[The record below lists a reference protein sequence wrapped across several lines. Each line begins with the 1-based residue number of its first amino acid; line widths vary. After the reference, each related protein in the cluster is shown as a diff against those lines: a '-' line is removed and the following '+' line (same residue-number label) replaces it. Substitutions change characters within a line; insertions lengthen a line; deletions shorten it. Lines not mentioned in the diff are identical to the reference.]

1 MDLTETQETQETHET
16 HETHETIENPTE
28 LAEPDNSV
36 DDLTLQLLLNSKNYH
51 KVMKIKEPKKYN
63 NDFQKIVLDN
73 KEDILDVTKDM
84 VSGVTDDYSVDIYQ
98 AFQNYVKMI
107 FKHRE
112 MQDIQQQNEFNRDEY
127 EEEQIEKLN
136 HDYVQKSFWSGERVI
151 KRL

>member
-1 MDLTETQETQETHET
+1 MDLTESQEPKESQSTQQP
-16 HETHETIENPTE
+16 IENPQE
-28 LAEPDNSV
+28 LDEPDNSM

-51 KVMKIKEPKKYN
+51 KVMKIKEPEKYN
-63 NDFQKIVLDN
+63 DDFQKMVLDN

-84 VSGVTDDYSVDIYQ
+84 VIGITDDYSVDIYQ
-98 AFQNYVKMI
+98 AFQNYVKTI

-127 EEEQIEKLN
+127 EEDQIEKLN

-151 KRL
+151 KRHN

>member
-1 MDLTETQETQETHET
+1 M
-16 HETHETIENPTE
+16 
-28 LAEPDNSV
+28 

-51 KVMKIKEPKKYN
+51 KVMKIKEPEKYN
-63 NDFQKIVLDN
+63 DDFQKMVLDN

-84 VSGVTDDYSVDIYQ
+84 VSGITDDYSVDIYQ
-98 AFQNYVKMI
+98 AFQNYVKTI

-151 KRL
+151 KRS